1 MALWVCKRCGT
12 AYAVGLRMCPQCTSE
27 EVWKEDEV
35 PKTTVY
41 GGASYKEGEAPPEEA
56 TETAPAVEAT
66 APAGDLDEEQGG
78 YYDGW
83 LKDDLQD
90 ELVKRG
96 LAKSGTVAELV
107 ARLEEDDAAADTDE
121 APGTDEGGGG

>member
-1 MALWVCKRCGT
+1 MALWVCKRCST

-35 PKTTVY
+35 PKTTVH

-56 TETAPAVEAT
+56 TETAPAAEAT
-66 APAGDLDEEQGG
+66 APAGDLGEEPGG

-83 LKDDLQD
+83 LKDDLQA

-96 LAKSGTVAELV
+96 LVKSGTVPELI
-107 ARLEEDDAAADTDE
+107 ARLEEDDAADTEE
-121 APGTDEGGGG
+121 APDTSDDGG